1 MIDKILTA
9 LENKQT
15 ILYPT
20 DTVWG
25 IGGDATSKKVVEKI
39 YALKQRADH
48 KALIVLVKDIEM
60 LSKYVQEIPE
70 QAFAFLEEERPTTVV
85 YPKGIQMATNLL
97 GEDGSIGIR
106 IPKHPFCQELLTSF
120 DKPIISTSANVS
132 GNETPKNF
140 DSIDSKILE
149 GVDYIVPLQK
159 ITNQSQP
166 SRVIKINVD
175 GTVQILRA

>member
-1 MIDKILTA
+1 MIDKVLIA

-25 IGGDATSKKVVEKI
+25 IGGDATSKKVVEKV

-60 LSKYVQEIPE
+60 LNKYVQEIPE
-70 QAFAFLEEERPTTVV
+70 QAFAFLEEERPTTIV

-97 GEDGSIGIR
+97 GGDGSIGIR
-106 IPKHPFCQELLTSF
+106 IPKHPFCQELLASF

-159 ITNQSQP
+159 VTNQSQP

>member
-1 MIDKILTA
+1 MIDKVLTA

-25 IGGDATSKKVVEKI
+25 IGGDATSKQVVEKI

-70 QAFAFLEEERPTTVV
+70 QVFAFLEEERPTTVV

-159 ITNQSQP
+159 VTNQSQP

>member
-1 MIDKILTA
+1 MIDKVLTA

-25 IGGDATSKKVVEKI
+25 IGGDATSKQVVEKI

-70 QAFAFLEEERPTTVV
+70 QVFAFLEEERPTTVV
-85 YPKGIQMATNLL
+85 YPKGIKMATNLL
-97 GEDGSIGIR
+97 G
-106 IPKHPFCQELLTSF
+106 
-120 DKPIISTSANVS
+120 
-132 GNETPKNF
+132 
-140 DSIDSKILE
+140 
-149 GVDYIVPLQK
+149 
-159 ITNQSQP
+159 
-166 SRVIKINVD
+166 
-175 GTVQILRA
+175 

>member
-1 MIDKILTA
+1 MIDKVLTA

-70 QAFAFLEEERPTTVV
+70 QAFAFLEEERPTTIV

-97 GEDGSIGIR
+97 GENGSIGIR

>member
-1 MIDKILTA
+1 MIDKVLTA

-25 IGGDATSKKVVEKI
+25 IGGDATSKQVVEKI
-39 YALKQRADH
+39 YTLKQRADH

>member
-1 MIDKILTA
+1 MIDKVLTA

-25 IGGDATSKKVVEKI
+25 IGGDVTSKQVVEKI
-39 YALKQRADH
+39 YTLKQRADH
-48 KALIVLVKDIEM
+48 KAFIVLVKDIEM

-70 QAFAFLEEERPTTVV
+70 QAFAFLEEERPTTIV

-97 GEDGSIGIR
+97 GENGSIGIR

-159 ITNQSQP
+159 VTNQSQP

>member
-1 MIDKILTA
+1 MIDKVLTA

-25 IGGDATSKKVVEKI
+25 IGGDATSKQVVEKI
-39 YALKQRADH
+39 YTLKQRADH

-159 ITNQSQP
+159 VTNQSQP

>member
-1 MIDKILTA
+1 MIDKVLTA

-25 IGGDATSKKVVEKI
+25 IGGDATSKQVVEKI

-70 QAFAFLEEERPTTVV
+70 QVFAFLEEERPTTVV

-106 IPKHPFCQELLTSF
+106 IPKHPFCQELLSSF

-159 ITNQSQP
+159 VTNHSQP

>member
-1 MIDKILTA
+1 MIDKVLTA

-25 IGGDATSKKVVEKI
+25 IGGDATSKQVVEKI

-60 LSKYVQEIPE
+60 LSNYVQEIPE
-70 QAFAFLEEERPTTVV
+70 QAFAFLEEERPTTIV
-85 YPKGIQMATNLL
+85 YPKAIQMATNLL
-97 GEDGSIGIR
+97 GGDGSIGIR

-120 DKPIISTSANVS
+120 DKPIISTSANIS

-140 DSIDSKILE
+140 YSIDSKILE

-159 ITNQSQP
+159 EINQSQP

-175 GTVQILRA
+175 GTVHILRA

>member
-1 MIDKILTA
+1 
-9 LENKQT
+9 
-15 ILYPT
+15 
-20 DTVWG
+20 
-25 IGGDATSKKVVEKI
+25 
-39 YALKQRADH
+39 
-48 KALIVLVKDIEM
+48 
-60 LSKYVQEIPE
+60 
-70 QAFAFLEEERPTTVV
+70 
-85 YPKGIQMATNLL
+85 MATNLL
-97 GEDGSIGIR
+97 GGDGSIGIR
-106 IPKHPFCQELLTSF
+106 IPKHPFCQELLASF

-159 ITNQSQP
+159 VTNQSQP

>member
-1 MIDKILTA
+1 MIDKVLTA

-25 IGGDATSKKVVEKI
+25 IGGDATSKQVVEKI

-70 QAFAFLEEERPTTVV
+70 QVFAFLEEERPTTVV

-106 IPKHPFCQELLTSF
+106 IPKHPFCQELLASF

-159 ITNQSQP
+159 VTNRGQP

>member
-1 MIDKILTA
+1 MIDKVLTA

-25 IGGDATSKKVVEKI
+25 IGGDATSKQVVEKI

-70 QAFAFLEEERPTTVV
+70 QVFAFLEEERPTTVV

-106 IPKHPFCQELLTSF
+106 IPKHPFCQELLASF

-149 GVDYIVPLQK
+149 GVDYIVHLQQETK
-159 ITNQSQP
+159 PNPP
-166 SRVIKINVD
+166 SRVIKIVTNGEVN
-175 GTVQILRA
+175 ILRV